1 MTKALEALH
10 PKHKRKSWRVSC
22 HNERFL
28 TTDECKA
35 AHKKA
40 KVRLWQIPPKSPDLN
55 PVEKFWAWLRKKL
68 GKMDLD
74 DLVNDRPVPGPTAY
88 QERARRVLKSPKAQQ
103 VAKNIFRGFRK
114 TALDIKNR
122 RGQAAPRG

>member
-1 MTKALEALH
+1 M
-10 PKHKRKSWRVSC
+10 
-22 HNERFL
+22 

-40 KVRLWQIPPKSPDLN
+40 KVRLWQIPAKSPDFN

-74 DLVNDRPVPGPTAY
+74 DLVNDRPVPGATAY
-88 QERARRVLKSPKAQQ
+88 KERVRRVLKSPKAQQ

-114 TALDIKNR
+114 TALDIQKR
-122 RGQAAPRG
+122 RGQAAARG